1 MRHIK
6 LITVAATAALLF
18 SACGGGSPKVV
29 PATPV
34 MKSAPTAQGQQ
45 ELHTNII
52 LLAKYKKYQ
61 ILKDNHKSYTRI
73 KYDRKYT
80 DKQTKEIKLHSSI
93 TYDVKN
99 SANDYTFSYVDSTN
113 LGYNDVNISSTYT
126 RYINMFDSTLQR
138 MYKDPV
144 YLERMKNIVAGK
156 NPDGSENTETMAY

>member
-1 MRHIK
+1 MK
-6 LITVAATAALLF
+6 SFQALIIIAAIALF

-34 MKSAPTAQGQQ
+34 TKPVPTAQSEK
-45 ELHTNII
+45 ELHGNIV

-61 ILKDNHKSYTRI
+61 ILKDDGKNNIRI

-80 DKQTKEIKLHSSI
+80 DRKTKEVKLHSSI

-126 RYINMFDSTLQR
+126 RYINMFDSTLKR
-138 MYKDPV
+138 MYKDPA
-144 YLERMKNIVAGK
+144 YLGRMKNIVAGK
-156 NPDGSENTETMAY
+156 NPDGTEKQVAQ

>member
-1 MRHIK
+1 MK
-6 LITVAATAALLF
+6 LFQPLLITTAIVFF
-18 SACGGGSPKVV
+18 SACGGSTPKVV

-34 MKSAPTAQGQQ
+34 TKPAPAAQN
-45 ELHTNII
+45 EKDLHNNIV

-61 ILKDNHKSYTRI
+61 ILSDDGKNNTRI

-113 LGYNDVNISSTYT
+113 LGYNEHNISNTYT
-126 RYINMFDSTLQR
+126 RYINMFDSTLKR
-138 MYKDPV
+138 MYKDPA

-156 NPDGSENTETMAY
+156 NADGTEKTTPTH

>member
-1 MRHIK
+1 MRHLP
-6 LITVAATAALLF
+6 LITIATTAALLF
-18 SACGGGSPKVV
+18 SACGGSAPKVV

-34 MKSAPTAQGQQ
+34 IKPAPAAQGEI
-45 ELHTNII
+45 ELHNNIV

-61 ILKDNHKSYTRI
+61 ILQDDHQNYVRI

-80 DKQTKEIKLHSSI
+80 DKQTKEVKLHSSI

-99 SANDYTFSYVDSTN
+99 SASDYTFSYVDSTN

-144 YLERMKNIVAGK
+144 YLERMTNIVAGK
-156 NPDGSENTETMAY
+156 NPDGSEKTTTTR

>member
-1 MRHIK
+1 MRHLP
-6 LITVAATAALLF
+6 LITLAATAALLF

-34 MKSAPTAQGQQ
+34 MKLVPTAQGQQ
-45 ELHTNII
+45 ELHTNIV

-61 ILKDNHKSYTRI
+61 ILKDNDADYLRI

-80 DKQTKEIKLHSSI
+80 DKHTKEIKLHSSI

-126 RYINMFDSTLQR
+126 RYINMFDSTLKR
-138 MYKDPV
+138 MYKDPN

-156 NPDGSENTETMAY
+156 NPDGSEKTAPIR